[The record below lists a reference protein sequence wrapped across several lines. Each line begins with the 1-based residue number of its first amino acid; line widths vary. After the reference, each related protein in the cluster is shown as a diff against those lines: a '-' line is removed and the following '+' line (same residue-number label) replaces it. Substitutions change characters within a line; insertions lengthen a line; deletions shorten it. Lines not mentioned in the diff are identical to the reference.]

1 MIDEFLPYRLNGK
14 YQCPNAFIFYRPPK
28 EGEKGHLSYNDE
40 AWSTLSMTALPPSH
54 GMDPKPDFST
64 LCAKWKKI
72 LDIRMEGTSPGG
84 EKTSPVRFVD
94 LYQSRRRRYAVL
106 GLILRDSE
114 GGLGKQESH
123 YLFILERFSPE
134 GVNFTLLCR
143 QWHLNRREGELVRLL
158 MADKGN
164 KEIADALGLSLNT
177 VKGYL
182 KLLMRR
188 LGVSTR
194 AGIIGR
200 LMTGRMPVR
209 REETPTPSK
218 HTSPHRIKI

>member
-1 MIDEFLPYRLNGK
+1 MIDEFIPYRIHGK
-14 YQCPNAFIFYRPPK
+14 SQCPNAFIFFRPPK
-28 EGEKGHLSYNDE
+28 EGEKEHLSYNDE
-40 AWSTLSMTALPPSH
+40 AWRTLSMTALPPSH
-54 GMDPKPDFST
+54 GMDPQPNFSA
-64 LCAKWKKI
+64 LCARWKNI
-72 LDIRMEGTSPGG
+72 LDGRSEKAVPGG
-84 EKTSPVRFVD
+84 QKAPAVSFVD

-106 GLILRDSE
+106 GLVLKEHSP
-114 GGLGKQESH
+114 GSGKPQSH

-143 QWHLNRREGELVRLL
+143 QWKLNRREGELVRLL

-188 LGVSTR
+188 LDVGTR

-200 LMTGRMPVR
+200 LMTPR
-209 REETPTPSK
+209 RPAPEDAAVPERRSTNQAAK
-218 HTSPHRIKI
+218 H